1 MQWNSVSEFLAMGG
15 YGFYVWGSFGT
26 TAVVMLAEMAHAR
39 LQRRALLQSL
49 RSETL
54 TEHGTS

>member
-1 MQWNSVSEFLAMGG
+1 MGG

-39 LQRRALLQSL
+39 LQRKALLQCL
-49 RSETL
+49 RSETQS
-54 TEHGTS
+54 EHGTS